1 MLEITIP
8 PLRERKEDIPPLVA
22 HFLKKYGSRLGTW
35 VEKVSARA
43 MDLLISHSWP
53 GNVRELE
60 NVIEGALAFC
70 DEDERLLT
78 ERHLP
83 AWIREGATEGG
94 WPGSLIDAVEGLE
107 REMITQALQECGG
120 NQTRAAEKLGITRRM
135 LQYKMKKYEI
145 RAKRVV

>member
-43 MDLLISHSWP
+43 MDLLISHSWL

-83 AWIREGATEGG
+83 AWIREGATEVCQ
-94 WPGSLIDAVEGLE
+94 ID
-107 REMITQALQECGG
+107 
-120 NQTRAAEKLGITRRM
+120 
-135 LQYKMKKYEI
+135 
-145 RAKRVV
+145 